1 VARIAEAKPGDDAP
15 SFESQIERP
24 QPGLVREY
32 WAFLGN
38 NKEWWLTPIILVL
51 LLLGLL
57 IVLVGTAFAPFMY
70 PFF

>member
-1 VARIAEAKPGDDAP
+1 MARNSEEKHGDDAR
-15 SFESQIERP
+15 SFESQIDRP

-38 NKEWWLTPIILVL
+38 NKKWWLTPIILVL

-57 IVLVGTAFAPFMY
+57 IVLGGTAFAPFMY
-70 PFF
+70 AFF